1 MAFTQEKLLEQLQ
14 KVDAYEFEQFV
25 AKLWEVQNWDTYV
38 TKGADDGGVDV
49 IVEKSTPFP
58 RKQVIQVKRYEP
70 SNSVGRPEIQ
80 QYASLRQEQTD
91 VDMVVV
97 LTTGRFTDG
106 AEEVARK
113 LNVKLIDGPQLYNLI
128 EALDAFQLAQSYVDS
143 EVNEAGT
150 SSTESEDIST
160 DTPVQEGD
168 PVEGSQSITGFEQ
181 KSKLNDVP
189 THLPAL
195 IKLRETITKDVR
207 DLQSE
212 ADRAENAFR
221 GERYFDAVEQYE
233 EVNRRRIRLQR
244 EIARYDAGLTHID
257 SNSVEHLPSAR
268 TFATDL
274 AQITEKVNEHFQE
287 AYRIAERA
295 KGLELLVAE
304 ICDRVESI
312 MDCIERGDRMQQN
325 AEVERAH
332 SKYEQAESDLEEVH
346 ETMEIYQGLVSTYD
360 DAVIDCHSGLPQE
373 ISLSDL
379 ETEIASRFDSK
390 EELVERQNIA
400 KNAAGSFSESLLTDN
415 SGELFDKDLIEYI
428 KEDEKLEFVFV
439 PPRMGF
445 KVASSEGAEGT
456 PQHDPLQTGSSFLV
470 VTDQRILYVA
480 GVDDHDETWSI
491 PYNELSSVTVSTE
504 ATSGSIQFIGSDGTA
519 YRFEGLR
526 SEISGLKRASDY
538 INNLVE

>member
-1 MAFTQEKLLEQLQ
+1 MAFAQDELLEQLQ

-25 AKLWEVQNWDTYV
+25 AKLWEVQNWETYV
-38 TKGADDGGVDV
+38 TKEADDGGVDV

-106 AEEVARK
+106 AEDVARK

-143 EVNEAGT
+143 KVNRVGT
-150 SSTESEDIST
+150 SSTESEDTST
-160 DTPVQEGD
+160 DVPVQEGNT
-168 PVEGSQSITGFEQ
+168 VEGSQSITGFEQ
-181 KSKLNDVP
+181 KAELNDVP

-195 IKLRETITKDVR
+195 IKLRESITKNIR

-212 ADRAENAFR
+212 ADRAEDAFR

-233 EVNRRRIRLQR
+233 EVNRRRIGLRR
-244 EIARYDAGLTHID
+244 EIAQYDAGLTHID

-274 AQITEKVNEHFQE
+274 AQITERVNEHFQE
-287 AYRIAERA
+287 AYRIAEQA
-295 KGLELLVAE
+295 KGLEVLVAE

-312 MDCIERGDRMQQN
+312 KDRIERGDRMRQN
-325 AEVERAH
+325 AEVERGD
-332 SKYEQAESDLEEVH
+332 SKYHQAESYLEEAH

-373 ISLSDL
+373 VSLSDL
-379 ETEIASRFDSK
+379 EAEIASRFDSK
-390 EELVERQNIA
+390 EELLERQNIA

-428 KEDEKLEFVFV
+428 REDEELEFVFV

-445 KVASSEGAEGT
+445 KVASSEEAEGT

-470 VTDQRILYVA
+470 VTNQRILYVA

-504 ATSGSIQFIGSDGTA
+504 ATSGSIQFISSNGTE
-519 YRFEGLR
+519 YKFEGLR
-526 SEISGLKRASDY
+526 SEISGLKRASNY
-538 INNLVE
+538 INNQVE